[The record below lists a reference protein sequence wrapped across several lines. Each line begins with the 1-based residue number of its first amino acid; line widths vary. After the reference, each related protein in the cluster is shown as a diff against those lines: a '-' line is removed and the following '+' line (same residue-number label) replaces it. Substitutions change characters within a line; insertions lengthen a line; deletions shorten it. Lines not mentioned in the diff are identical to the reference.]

1 MLLKLILLFTLVPIV
16 ELVILITIGTYIGA
30 LKTILIVIL
39 TGVLGAALAKIQGL
53 KTLYHI
59 RDKLAMGILPTGDI
73 LNGFLILAAGLLLL
87 TPGLITDAVG
97 FLVLIPFTRRL
108 FKNWCR
114 KQFQKMINGGRV
126 TIVRPGDV

>member
-39 TGVLGAALAKIQGL
+39 TGVLGATLARIQGL
-53 KTLYHI
+53 KTLYRI
-59 RDKLAMGILPTGDI
+59 RDKLAMGILPTEDL
-73 LNGFLILAAGLLLL
+73 LNGFLILAAGFLLL

-97 FLVLIPFTRRL
+97 FLALIPFTRRL
-108 FKNWCR
+108 FKNWCG
-114 KQFQKMINGGRV
+114 KQFEKMIEGGRITTV
-126 TIVRPGDV
+126 